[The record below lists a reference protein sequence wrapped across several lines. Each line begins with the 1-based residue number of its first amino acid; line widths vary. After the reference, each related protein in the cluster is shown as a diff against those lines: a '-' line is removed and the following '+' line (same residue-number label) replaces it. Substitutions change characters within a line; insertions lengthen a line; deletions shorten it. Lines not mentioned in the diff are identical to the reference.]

1 MKYTSAIAATASGS
15 IGGATASRNKG
26 GQYFRRRAIPTNPAT
41 ARQTVVR
48 NGIATLSSAWSNVL
62 TTVQRAAW
70 AVYAENVPTTDS
82 LGNTIKLSG
91 FGWYTACNQVRIS
104 AGKATVASA
113 PTTFTLANVTIPTVT
128 GTAST
133 GLATVTFT
141 GTDAWASAVGGG
153 LVVQFSRPQSTGI
166 TFFKGPYQVGFTING
181 AATPPTSPATGTM
194 PFPVASGNKVFYQVR
209 GFNADGRISGLL
221 RGSFLAT

>member
-41 ARQTVVR
+41 PRQTVVR
-48 NGIATLSSAWSNVL
+48 NGISTLSSAWSNVL
-62 TTVQRAAW
+62 TAAQRAAW
-70 AVYAENVPTTDS
+70 AIYAENVPTTDS

-104 AGKATVASA
+104 AGKTTVAAA
-113 PTTFTLANVTIPTVT
+113 PTTFTLANLTIPSVT
-128 GTAST
+128 GVAST
-133 GLATVTFT
+133 GIASVTFT
-141 GTDAWASAVGGG
+141 NTDAWAIAVGGG

-181 AATPPTSPATGTM
+181 AVSPPTSPATGTM
-194 PFPVASGNKVFYQVR
+194 PFAGAAGNKIFYQVR
-209 GFNADGRISGLL
+209 CFNADGRISGTL
-221 RGSFLAT
+221 RGSFLLT